1 MQKRTV
7 GEKLRITPFSLG
19 TWGIGGPPFWAERD
33 GKESIRTIQ
42 KALDLG
48 INCIDTAPAY
58 GFGLAE
64 EIVAK
69 ALAGRRDSV
78 VIATKCGMRW
88 KDKTGAGAGRTDLVE
103 LIKSELYRD
112 LTPASIR
119 HDVEGS
125 LRRLHTDRIDL
136 YQIHWPDPNTPIGTT
151 METLNALRSE
161 GKILEIGVSNYT
173 LEMLKEARAI
183 APIASVQPKYNLL
196 EREIEHG
203 LLPYCAENGIAVLA
217 YSPLASGVLSGKY
230 TRDSSFSDWRGAKNF
245 GVFRQETW
253 EECVNKAER
262 LKTVAEDYGMSLSQ
276 LAIRWLVEQKGV
288 TSALVG
294 CNTPEQVEEN
304 ILALEVRIDAEFME
318 LIENVAIAHQ

>member
-33 GKESIRTIQ
+33 GKESIKTIQ

-88 KDKTGAGAGRTDLVE
+88 KDKTNAGA
-103 LIKSELYRD
+103 LYRD
-112 LTPASIR
+112 LAPASIR
-119 HDVEGS
+119 QELEDS

-136 YQIHWPDPNTPIGTT
+136 YQIHWPDPNTSIGTT
-151 METLNALRSE
+151 METLGALQRE

-196 EREIEHG
+196 EREIEQG

-217 YSPLASGVLSGKY
+217 YSPLVSGVLSGKY
-230 TRDSSFSDWRGAKNF
+230 TRDTVFSDWRDGKDF

-253 EECVNKAER
+253 EECINKTER

-304 ILALEVRIDAEFME
+304 ILALEVRIDGEFME
-318 LIENVAIAHQ
+318 LIENVAIAT